1 MQEVIMQKQQAYK
14 AFIDEQ
20 NCIGCGKCIRV
31 CPTDAIVGS
40 KQVLHTILPQYC
52 TSCSNCVNTCPTD
65 CITLST
71 LGTALT
77 QQEELQLTEKKQQR
91 LTQNQLVPPTILFPR
106 TMPVNI
112 NTSTPKDR
120 KQSVADAI
128 ARVRAKKN
136 LTATSLAPND
146 MTNSNTNTLK
156 DRKQFVADAIARV
169 KAKKNLA
176 N

>member
-1 MQEVIMQKQQAYK
+1 MQTQYK
-14 AFIDEQ
+14 ALIDEE

-52 TSCSNCVNTCPTD
+52 TSCSNCINTCPTD

-71 LGTALT
+71 LGNALNE
-77 QQEELQLTEKKQQR
+77 QEELLLTQKKQQR
-91 LTQNQLVPPTILFPR
+91 LNHNQLVPPTILFPR
-106 TMPVNI
+106 SMPII
-112 NTSTPKDR
+112 NSNATTQKDR
-120 KQSVADAI
+120 KQSI
-128 ARVRAKKN
+128 
-136 LTATSLAPND
+136 
-146 MTNSNTNTLK
+146 
-156 DRKQFVADAIARV
+156 ADAIARV

>member
-1 MQEVIMQKQQAYK
+1 MQEMIMQTKQEYK
-14 AFIDEQ
+14 AFIDEE

-40 KQVLHTILPQYC
+40 KQVLHTILPQLC
-52 TSCSNCVNTCPTD
+52 TSCSNCINTCPTD

-77 QQEELQLTEKKQQR
+77 ESEELVLTQKKQQR
-91 LTQNQLVPPTILFPR
+91 LSHNQLVPPTILFPR
-106 TMPVNI
+106 AMPVN
-112 NTSTPKDR
+112 NTNTIAPKDR

-128 ARVRAKKN
+128 ARV
-136 LTATSLAPND
+136 
-146 MTNSNTNTLK
+146 
-156 DRKQFVADAIARV
+156 

-176 N
+176 K